1 LIGHDGIL
9 PAQEFM
15 ETVARWADVRQVGID
30 RFRFVPTL
38 CWLSTSDA
46 FLEGLSVGGACL
58 AALMAVGAAPILTAP
73 VLWVAY
79 LSLVVVCQEFL
90 SYQWDALLLEAGFL
104 AILLAPITWWD
115 GCHRASDPRRVA
127 RWLLW
132 WLLFRL
138 MFGSGVVKLASGDPT
153 WRGLTA
159 LVVHY
164 ETQPLPTPL
173 AWYAAAAPLWFHR
186 ASTAAV
192 LGIELIVPWMIF
204 GPRRLRLSAG
214 VVLIIFQLLIALTGN
229 YAFFNLLTI
238 ALTVLLFD
246 DASLGRIQ
254 RLVRLPARAAQRPH
268 RRWPAWAAITAAI
281 FTVPVSV
288 VILAGQLGVRLPAS
302 DLVAP
307 LMSALDPVR
316 IVNPY
321 GLFAVMTT
329 TRPEII
335 VEGSNDGVR
344 WLPYEFHDKPGDVLR
359 RPPWVAPFQPRLD
372 WQMWFAALG
381 RYEQESWF
389 QRFCLQLLVGSPPVL
404 NLLATNPFPGK
415 PPQFVR
421 GVLYQYTFADE
432 TAHRLERRWW
442 RREQL
447 RLFSPV
453 LSLGR

>member
-1 LIGHDGIL
+1 
-9 PAQEFM
+9 
-15 ETVARWADVRQVGID
+15 
-30 RFRFVPTL
+30 
-38 CWLSTSDA
+38 
-46 FLEGLSVGGACL
+46 
-58 AALMAVGAAPILTAP
+58 
-73 VLWVAY
+73 

-104 AILLAPITWWD
+104 AILLAPMTWWD
-115 GCHRASDPRRVA
+115 GYHRASDPRRVA

-173 AWYAAAAPLWFHR
+173 AWYAAGAPFWFHR

-192 LGIELIVPWMIF
+192 LGIELIVPWMIL
-204 GPRRLRLSAG
+204 GPRRLRLSAAA
-214 VVLIIFQLLIALTGN
+214 VLIIMQLLIALTGN

-246 DASLGRIQ
+246 DASLERIR

-268 RRWPAWAAITAAI
+268 RRWPALVPITAAI
-281 FTVPVSV
+281 FTVPVTA

-335 VEGSNDGVR
+335 VEGSNDGVT
-344 WLPYEFHDKPGDVLR
+344 WLPYEFHDKPGDLLR
-359 RPPWVAPFQPRLD
+359 RPQWVAPFQPRLD

-389 QRFCLQLLVGSPPVL
+389 QRFCVQLLAGSPAVL

-421 GVLYQYTFADE
+421 GVLYQYTFADK
-432 TAHRLERRWW
+432 TTHRLEGKWW

-447 RLFSPV
+447 GLFSPI